1 LIIDLGA
8 TKRQITILITE
19 NKKMDLTIHSYGY
32 SELLFHVLQGIAMF
46 RESGFFPAVIN
57 TMMLLVGMFY
67 AMQMSAARAEGQWR
81 QYLLRCIGMVVFVNS
96 LLLPKTTMFIKDHV
110 EKSYWK
116 VDNIPLAFALPI
128 GAIESFGHVITMG
141 FEQTFSLVGSKSSL
155 LYYHYGTVFGAR
167 LAKEVLEA
175 KIRDPEVVGNM
186 RNFIKRCVVLPA
198 MIGSQFTKEELV
210 STDDIWGLVS
220 KNAGTLARTDMII
233 DNVRQDPSP
242 TCKEAIPYFEKKFAS
257 QEGGV
262 INILSQKFRG
272 AGAKVEYNPGIRQL
286 NKNMKIAISG
296 LYNGEHTVDSILKN
310 NMMINAINSY
320 RSGKYATARA
330 QMHQEAGGF
339 LSGDLAEKTL
349 TGSLAIMKVIV
360 YSGFIFLLP
369 LMILSGG
376 FNKYKS
382 WIIMVFSLSLWPPLY
397 SILNMVIDFAYD
409 PAKVVSYSSWSTEV
423 KKFDSIASLAAGLS
437 ISIPFLAYY
446 MTRLGEGGF
455 TQLAGTIM
463 ASSHA
468 ATSAIAGERSSG
480 SRGWDNDTID
490 NKSRHNSNSG
500 KTNHNMEYVSG
511 ENGYNLADGSQFKL
525 TAGGNQIIT
534 GGQGRTS
541 SGGDAS
547 FRSEEGVQNVLHE
560 GLNQQQSLADSDS
573 RSFTTAKGKTI
584 SQQASMLETISESN
598 RTSTGYAI
606 DTSTEEGKAVSEMLQ
621 EVDAVN
627 KTNDYGWRQNAEA
640 TLGTHAKMGFDGKIF
655 GGNVSADGSIGVGNY
670 SNQQNGDGLTINK
683 DSNSSQTYNNV
694 TRALNNDSWT
704 KDHGVSND
712 QSNAMHET
720 YEETQRAEKQLS
732 QRHENIDTYQKA
744 IDHSKTTGA
753 STSKDMYQ
761 DVLETHAKQSGK
773 SIIDARKDVEARTPE
788 VRRVFNQLA
797 QGEAS
802 QVLGQIHAGKEALNR
817 PKAQETLDSTS
828 KQYDRNIDSN
838 VGGTIDKAAAEK
850 GFNQDYI
857 KQDVVSMGE
866 INKQQFEHKQ
876 EKVDRKYSDTHDANR
891 LQQNQM
897 RATVNKNEE
906 DRIGKGVIGST
917 AASALGWVTGGKAG
931 DEIGRPK
938 EETVPVTDYSKLAFS
953 HINESNQLSN
963 SDNKGRGDYINMD
976 TGKASMNTFN
986 QMDDLDLIRPQWKQ
1000 YKGETIAPHD
1010 LPNNSKGQGLKITKI
1025 DGAGSKLPNRGDGQK
1040 ADQAVGNG
1048 KTN

>member
-1 LIIDLGA
+1 
-8 TKRQITILITE
+8 
-19 NKKMDLTIHSYGY
+19 
-32 SELLFHVLQGIAMF
+32 
-46 RESGFFPAVIN
+46 
-57 TMMLLVGMFY
+57 
-67 AMQMSAARAEGQWR
+67 
-81 QYLLRCIGMVVFVNS
+81 
-96 LLLPKTTMFIKDHV
+96 
-110 EKSYWK
+110 
-116 VDNIPLAFALPI
+116 
-128 GAIESFGHVITMG
+128 
-141 FEQTFSLVGSKSSL
+141 
-155 LYYHYGTVFGAR
+155 
-167 LAKEVLEA
+167 
-175 KIRDPEVVGNM
+175 
-186 RNFIKRCVVLPA
+186 
-198 MIGSQFTKEELV
+198 
-210 STDDIWGLVS
+210 
-220 KNAGTLARTDMII
+220 
-233 DNVRQDPSP
+233 
-242 TCKEAIPYFEKKFAS
+242 
-257 QEGGV
+257 
-262 INILSQKFRG
+262 
-272 AGAKVEYNPGIRQL
+272 
-286 NKNMKIAISG
+286 
-296 LYNGEHTVDSILKN
+296 
-310 NMMINAINSY
+310 
-320 RSGKYATARA
+320 
-330 QMHQEAGGF
+330 
-339 LSGDLAEKTL
+339 
-349 TGSLAIMKVIV
+349 
-360 YSGFIFLLP
+360 
-369 LMILSGG
+369 
-376 FNKYKS
+376 
-382 WIIMVFSLSLWPPLY
+382 
-397 SILNMVIDFAYD
+397 
-409 PAKVVSYSSWSTEV
+409 
-423 KKFDSIASLAAGLS
+423 
-437 ISIPFLAYY
+437 
-446 MTRLGEGGF
+446 
-455 TQLAGTIM
+455 
-463 ASSHA
+463 
-468 ATSAIAGERSSG
+468 
-480 SRGWDNDTID
+480 
-490 NKSRHNSNSG
+490 
-500 KTNHNMEYVSG
+500 MEYVSG

-627 KTNDYGWRQNAEA
+627 KTNNYGWRQNAET
-640 TLGTHAKMGFDGKIF
+640 TLGAHAKAGFDGKIF
-655 GGNVSADGSIGVGNY
+655 GGSVTTDGII
-670 SNQQNGDGLTINK
+670 SNSNHSDQQNGDGLTINK

-704 KDHGVSND
+704 KDHGVSKD

-753 STSKDMYQ
+753 STSKDMYP

-838 VGGTIDKAAAEK
+838 VGGTIDKVASGK

-876 EKVDRKYSDTHDANR
+876 EKVDRKYSDIHDANR

-897 RATVNKNEE
+897 RVTVNKNEE
-906 DRIGKGVIGST
+906 DRMGKGRFGTLWGSIE
-917 AASALGWVTGGKAG
+917 GV
-931 DEIGRPK
+931 GRPK
-938 EETVPVTDYSKLAFS
+938 EEIVPVTDYSKPAFS
-953 HINESNQLSN
+953 NINESNQLSN
-963 SDNKGRGDYINMD
+963 SDNNGRSDYINMD
-976 TGKASMNTFN
+976 TGKASMNTSN
-986 QMDDLDLIRPQWKQ
+986 QIEDLDLIRPQWKQ

-1010 LPNNSKGQGLKITKI
+1010 LPNNSKDQGLKITKI

-1048 KTN
+1048 KKR